1 MSEPMGAVPA
11 ANVEALRR
19 LKEVEN
25 AWETKLAQTR
35 SEVAA
40 RVSIAREAAEKA
52 IQAARA
58 EMDRLREARLTE
70 ARAAAQIEADKILA
84 DGQRAAQTI
93 ASAGS
98 KGVAAAQT
106 KILAAV
112 LGEFRSSSSD
122 GK

>member
-25 AWETKLAQTR
+25 DWEAKLAQTR

-40 RVSIAREAAEKA
+40 RVALARDAAEKA

-84 DGQRAAQTI
+84 EGQRAAQ
-93 ASAGS
+93 ALAAAGA
-98 KGVAAAQT
+98 KGLAAAQS
-106 KILAAV
+106 KIVAAV
-112 LGEFRSSSSD
+112 LGEFRDTTSD

>member
-1 MSEPMGAVPA
+1 MSESMGAVPA
-11 ANVEALRR
+11 ANVEALRK
-19 LKEVEN
+19 LKEVETT
-25 AWETKLAQTR
+25 WETKLAQNR

-40 RVSIAREAAEKA
+40 RVAMARDAAEKA

-70 ARAAAQIEADKILA
+70 ARAAAQVEADKIIAEGRRTA
-84 DGQRAAQTI
+84 DAMAA
-93 ASAGS
+93 AGS
-98 KGVAAAQT
+98 KGLAALQP

-112 LGEFRSSSSD
+112 LGEFRDSGSD